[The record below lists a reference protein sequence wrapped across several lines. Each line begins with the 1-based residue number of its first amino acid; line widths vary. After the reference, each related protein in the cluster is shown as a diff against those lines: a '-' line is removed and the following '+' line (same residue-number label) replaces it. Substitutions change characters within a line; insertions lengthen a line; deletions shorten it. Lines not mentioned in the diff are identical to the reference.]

1 MVKKMDY
8 EKLGLKM
15 GLEIHQQLNTE
26 QKLFCPCE
34 CNLTTKKPDTNILRN
49 LRPTQ
54 SELGKID
61 RAAFEESRRQLQ
73 FLYQA
78 YDHQTCL
85 VEADEEPPH
94 PLNPEALGL
103 SLIIASLMNM
113 KVVDEFHT
121 MRKQVIDG
129 SNTGGFQRTGLV
141 ATDGFLETHYGKV
154 AIENLCLEED
164 AARRIGQKKNKT
176 VFRLD
181 RLGIPLVEIT
191 TDPSIKHP
199 EQIRDVA
206 YQIGQVLR
214 STKVK
219 RGLGTIRQDL
229 NISIREGA
237 RVEIKGVQDLDLMP
251 KMVENEVKRQINLI
265 KIRDELQEREARVED
280 DIFDVGE
287 FFQETQSKIIAKAI
301 KGGKKILAI
310 KLTGFSGILARE
322 IQPGRRF
329 GTELAGYAKKMGV
342 GGILHTDE
350 LPAYGITEEEIK
362 GVLTAINALEND
374 LFVLVA
380 DDEEKARNALIEVQ
394 RRAKTA
400 LIGVPEETRK
410 SLEDGNSEYLRP
422 LPTASRMYVET
433 DIPAISIST
442 TTLNEINSNLPEL
455 PEEKRKRLMADYKLS
470 EDLALQ
476 LVRNDKAGDFVK
488 LNDKYKVDPT
498 VIASALAY
506 TIKELKRE
514 GLNVDLLDVK
524 VLGDTMHLIEMD
536 KIPAAA
542 LPDILRSVAEHG
554 FTPQE
559 AAEKEGLEKL
569 KETEV
574 QGVIDDLVME
584 NGKLIEERGMGAM
597 GPLMGKAMAKL
608 QGKADGKLVNKLL
621 REKIDKINK

>member
-1 MVKKMDY
+1 MDY
-8 EKLGLKM
+8 DKLGLKM
-15 GLEIHQQLNTE
+15 GLEIHQQLNTHN
-26 QKLFCPCE
+26 KLFCPCE
-34 CNLTTKKPDTNILRN
+34 CNLTDKKPDDKILRN

-61 RAAFEESRRQLQ
+61 RAAFEESRRKLR
-73 FLYQA
+73 FLYESYNQ
-78 YDHQTCL
+78 HTCL
-85 VEADEEPPH
+85 VETDEEPPH
-94 PLNPEALGL
+94 PLNPEALEV

-141 ATDGFLETHYGKV
+141 ATDGYMDTDYGRV
-154 AIENLCLEED
+154 TIENLCLEED
-164 AARRIGQKKNKT
+164 AARRMGQKGNKT

-199 EQIRDVA
+199 EQVKDVA

-265 KIRDELQEREARVED
+265 SIKDDLLQREAQVSDE
-280 DIFDVGE
+280 IFDVGE
-287 FFQETQSKIIAKAI
+287 LFQKTESKIISKAL
-301 KGGKKILAI
+301 KNGKKILAI
-310 KLTGFSGILARE
+310 KLEGFSGILGRE

-342 GGILHTDE
+342 GGIFHTDE
-350 LPAYGITEEEIK
+350 LPAYGITTEEVSN
-362 GVLTAINALEND
+362 VLKAMKASEND

-380 DDEEKARNALIEVQ
+380 DDEEKAKNALLEVQ

-400 LIGVPEETRK
+400 LLGVPEETRK
-410 SLEDGNSEYLRP
+410 VLEDANSEYLRP

-433 DIPAISIST
+433 DIPAIVIS
-442 TTLNEINSNLPEL
+442 NNYIKQVKSNLPEL
-455 PEEKRKRLMADYKLS
+455 PQEKKERIREEHDLS
-470 EDLALQ
+470 EDLASQ
-476 LVRNDKAGDFVK
+476 LIRMDKAEDFEK
-488 LNDKYKVDPT
+488 LTPQYNKVEPT
-498 VIASALAY
+498 LIASTLAY
-506 TIKELKRE
+506 TIKELRRE
-514 GLNVDLLDVK
+514 GLDVNLLT
-524 VLGDTMHLIEMD
+524 LEILEDTLDLIERD
-536 KIPAAA
+536 TIPAAA
-542 LPDILRSVAEHG
+542 VPDVLRSVAKNG
-554 FTPQE
+554 YTPQE
-559 AAEKEGLEKL
+559 AAQKEGLKKL
-569 KETEV
+569 NENEV
-574 QGVIDDLVME
+574 QDTIHKLVLE
-584 NGKLIEERGMGAM
+584 NQELIKQRGMGAM
-597 GPLMGKAMAKL
+597 GPLMGKAMAKF
-608 QGKADGKLVNKLL
+608 QGKADGKQVNKLL
-621 REKIDKINK
+621 REEIDKINK

>member
-1 MVKKMDY
+1 MDY
-8 EKLGLKM
+8 DKLGLKM
-15 GLEIHQQLNTE
+15 GLEIHQQLNTHN
-26 QKLFCPCE
+26 KLFCPCE
-34 CNLTTKKPDTNILRN
+34 CNLTDKKPDDKILRN

-61 RAAFEESRRQLQ
+61 RAAFEESRRKLR
-73 FLYQA
+73 FLYESYNQ
-78 YDHQTCL
+78 HTCL
-85 VEADEEPPH
+85 VETDEEPPH
-94 PLNPEALGL
+94 PLNPEALEV

-141 ATDGFLETHYGKV
+141 ATDGYMDTDYGRV
-154 AIENLCLEED
+154 TIENLCLEED
-164 AARRIGQKKNKT
+164 AARRMGQKGNKT

-199 EQIRDVA
+199 EQVKDVA

-265 KIRDELQEREARVED
+265 SIKDDLLRREAQVSDE
-280 DIFDVGE
+280 IFDVGE
-287 FFQETQSKIIAKAI
+287 LFQKTESKIISKAL
-301 KGGKKILAI
+301 KNGKKILAI
-310 KLTGFSGILARE
+310 KLEGFSGILGRE

-342 GGILHTDE
+342 GGIFHTDE
-350 LPAYGITEEEIK
+350 LPAYGITTEEVSN
-362 GVLTAINALEND
+362 VLKAMKASEND

-380 DDEEKARNALIEVQ
+380 DDEEKAKNALLEVQ

-400 LIGVPEETRK
+400 LLGVPEETRK
-410 SLEDGNSEYLRP
+410 VLEDANSEYLRP

-433 DIPAISIST
+433 DIPAIVIS
-442 TTLNEINSNLPEL
+442 NNYIKQVKSNLPEL
-455 PEEKRKRLMADYKLS
+455 PQEKKERIREEHDLS
-470 EDLALQ
+470 EDLASQ
-476 LVRNDKAGDFVK
+476 LIRMDKAEDFEK
-488 LNDKYKVDPT
+488 LTPQYNKVEPT
-498 VIASALAY
+498 LIASTLAY
-506 TIKELKRE
+506 TIKELRRE
-514 GLNVDLLDVK
+514 GLDVNLLT
-524 VLGDTMHLIEMD
+524 LEILEDTLDLIERD
-536 KIPAAA
+536 TIPAAA
-542 LPDILRSVAEHG
+542 VPDVLRSVAKNG
-554 FTPQE
+554 YTPQE
-559 AAEKEGLEKL
+559 AAQKEGLKKL
-569 KETEV
+569 NENEV
-574 QGVIDDLVME
+574 QDTIHKLVLE
-584 NGKLIEERGMGAM
+584 NQELIKQRGMGAM
-597 GPLMGKAMAKL
+597 GPLMGKAMAKF
-608 QGKADGKLVNKLL
+608 QGKADGKQVNKLL
-621 REKIDKINK
+621 REEIDKINK